1 MAWLVADVQDRSG
14 VLAGGGYLEEGAGG
28 FGDAAAA
35 ADDLA
40 HVGVGDVEVEDVT
53 VAVPFFFDD
62 DFVRAIDEGAGDVLD
77 EFFHGVIVTSN
88 R

>member
-1 MAWLVADVQDRSG
+1 MASSVANVQDGAG
-14 VLAGGGYLEEGAGG
+14 VLAGGGYFQEGAGS

-40 HVGVGDVEVEDVT
+40 HVGVGDVEVEDVAM
-53 VAVPFFFDD
+53 AVPLFFDD